1 MNESLDSFVDLGCL
15 EKDMGAIDVALGEVE
30 RVTEGVVHV
39 RLGGKVHDGINVLFG
54 HNIRYEVRTADVP
67 LDKFEVFEARYYL
80 EVGETGAVVE
90 LVVDNHIVCRVLRR
104 EEDSHMRGDETSPA
118 R

>member
-1 MNESLDSFVDLGCL
+1 MNEFLDSSVDFGCL

-54 HNIRYEVRTADVP
+54 HNIRYEVRAADVS
-67 LDKFEVFEARYYL
+67 LDKFEVLEARYFL
-80 EVGETGAVVE
+80 KVGETGAVVE
-90 LVVDNHIVCRVLRR
+90 LVVDDYIV
-104 EEDSHMRGDETSPA
+104 
-118 R
+118 